1 MECNRDEA
9 NRAKSIAESKLEQK
23 DYAGAK
29 KFALKAQTLYPG
41 LDGIAQML
49 TTLDVYISA
58 ECKISGEVDWYGVL
72 GVNPSADDETLKKQ
86 YRKLAL
92 MLHPDKN
99 KSIGAD
105 GAFKLISE
113 GWSLLSDKEKRLAYN
128 QRRGCKGSQQN
139 VPTYTGGQN
148 VPTYTGGQNV
158 PTYTGGPS
166 APPPNE
172 NQFFTF
178 ATRSPPAPKSKNRS
192 GKVPRM
198 PTRTPTQTYGP
209 SSTPTPTP
217 PHPPSYQR
225 PNTFWT
231 LCHRCKMQYEY
242 LKVYLNH
249 TLLCPNCHQPFMA
262 TQTAPPGH
270 IKKSGKQVPWKRQ
283 HGLNDLLPN
292 DYLPRPNFY
301 APGRKAAAAPKSEAG
316 QAGPSSHRH
325 ANYQQSPLSGT
336 ANTVNTDPSV
346 AAKAANLAQ
355 QAQDKL
361 KRTHTESYASAGWEE
376 IFKKRKLEDDSR
388 LFGMNSNMAPGN
400 SGFATSS
407 ASGSRMYGFPGSGFG
422 TASASG
428 SRMYGFSGTYPQPN
442 STREMTPIEVRKFL
456 VEKAQKEI
464 VKMLSKPMMET
475 TAKAAGKEKS
485 KAKESNKERY
495 RNNSTVQGHRA
506 DGSSELSARKI
517 AEQAEKRQAGRSADD
532 PNAEQ
537 AEKHQASRSADN
549 TSEEVVTAV
558 TMSVPDPDFHDFDQ
572 DRTEDSFADNEVWAA
587 YDDDDGMPR
596 FYALIS
602 KVISRDPF
610 KLRVS
615 WLNSKNSEF
624 STADWVGSG
633 FYKTSGEFR
642 VGRYET
648 CKAVNAF
655 SQRVNW
661 SKGPRGSFLILP
673 QKDDVWALYRNWSSD
688 WNEHTP
694 DEVVHKY
701 DMVMVLADY
710 SEEQGVS
717 VAPLEKVV
725 GFKTVFRPN
734 LDSDAIKKIPKE
746 EMFRFS
752 HLVPHHLLTSQE
764 APNAPNGC
772 VELDPAA
779 TPLELLQMI
788 TEKNEIPVGAD
799 ADGTQTVPV
808 TNLNKIADET
818 IEPQAEY

>member
-1 MECNRDEA
+1 MVFSLRIPLCSYSAVIWCFRHPPAILRVLKSILQNLDMECNRDEA

-23 DYAGAK
+23 DYVGAK

-58 ECKISGEVDWYGVL
+58 ESKISGEVDW
-72 GVNPSADDETLKKQ
+72 
-86 YRKLAL
+86 KLAL

-178 ATRSPPAPKSKNRS
+178 ATRSPPVPKSKNRS
-192 GKVPRM
+192 GKAPRM
-198 PTRTPTQTYGP
+198 PTRTSPHTYGP

-217 PHPPSYQR
+217 PHRPSYQR
-225 PNTFWT
+225 PDTFWT
-231 LCHRCKMQYEY
+231 LCHRCTMQYEY

-262 TQTAPPGH
+262 TQRAPPSK
-270 IKKSGKQVPWKRQ
+270 IVMLQEE
-283 HGLNDLLPN
+283 
-292 DYLPRPNFY
+292 
-301 APGRKAAAAPKSEAG
+301 KATAAQKSEAG

-336 ANTVNTDPSV
+336 ANTVSTDPSV
-346 AAKAANLAQ
+346 ATKAANLAQ

-376 IFKKRKLEDDSR
+376 IFKKRKLEDGSR
-388 LFGMNSNMAPGN
+388 LFGMNPNMAQGN

-428 SRMYGFSGTYPQPN
+428 SRTYGFSGTYPQQN

-456 VEKAQKEI
+456 MEKAQKEI
-464 VKMLSKPMMET
+464 LEMLSKPMMET
-475 TAKAAGKEKS
+475 TAKAA
-485 KAKESNKERY
+485 
-495 RNNSTVQGHRA
+495 
-506 DGSSELSARKI
+506 DGSHEFSATKI
-517 AEQAEKRQAGRSADD
+517 AEQAEKR
-532 PNAEQ
+532 
-537 AEKHQASRSADN
+537 QASRSADN
-549 TSEEVVTAV
+549 TSEELVTAV

-602 KVISRDPF
+602 KVISKDPF

-615 WLNSKNSEF
+615 WLNSINNSEF
-624 STADWVGSG
+624 STPDWVGQVSI
-633 FYKTSGEFR
+633 KQ
-642 VGRYET
+642 V
-648 CKAVNAF
+648 VNL
-655 SQRVNW
+655 
-661 SKGPRGSFLILP
+661 G
-673 QKDDVWALYRNWSSD
+673 NWSSD

-788 TEKNEIPVGAD
+788 TEKNEIPVGAE

-808 TNLNKIADET
+808 TNLGKIADET
-818 IEPQAEY
+818 IEPQAVNIGSHEAN

>member
-23 DYAGAK
+23 DYVGAQ

-41 LDGIAQML
+41 LDGISQLLAM
-49 TTLDVYISA
+49 LDVYISA
-58 ECKISGEVDWYGVL
+58 ENKINGEVDWYGVL

-92 MLHPDKN
+92 ALHPDKN
-99 KSIGAD
+99 KFIGAD

-113 GWSLLSDKEKRLAYN
+113 AWSLLSDKVKRLAYN
-128 QRRGCKGSQQN
+128 QRRSFKGFEQN
-139 VPTYTGGQN
+139 VPTYTA
-148 VPTYTGGQNV
+148 
-158 PTYTGGPS
+158 GPS
-166 APPPNE
+166 AAPPPPPPPPME
-172 NQFFTF
+172 NPFFTF
-178 ATRSPPAPKSKNRS
+178 MSRSPPAPKPKNRS
-192 GKVPRM
+192 GKA
-198 PTRTPTQTYGP
+198 PTRTPTYAHGP

-217 PHPPSYQR
+217 PPPPSYQR
-225 PNTFWT
+225 PDTFWT
-231 LCHRCKMQYEY
+231 ICQRCKMQYEY

-262 TQTAPPGH
+262 TQTAPPVNFR
-270 IKKSGKQVPWKRQ
+270 KSPKPVPWKRQ

-292 DYLPRPNFY
+292 DYLPRPNIY
-301 APGRKAAAAPKSEAG
+301 APGRKFAAAQKSGAG

-336 ANTVNTDPSV
+336 ANTVSTDPSA
-346 AAKAANLAQ
+346 AAKAANLVQ
-355 QAQDKL
+355 QAQETL
-361 KRTHTESYASAGWEE
+361 KRTHTESYASAWWDG
-376 IFKKRKLEDDSR
+376 ISKKRKLEDGSSQ
-388 LFGMNSNMAPGN
+388 FGMNSNMAQGN
-400 SGFATSS
+400 SGFGTSS
-407 ASGSRMYGFPGSGFG
+407 ASGSRMYGFPGSGSG

-428 SRMYGFSGTYPQPN
+428 SRTYGFPGTYPQPN
-442 STREMTPIEVRKFL
+442 STREMTPIEVRKML
-456 VEKAQKEI
+456 MEKAQREI
-464 VKMLSKPMMET
+464 LKTLSKPMMET
-475 TAKAAGKEKS
+475 TANAAGKEKQ
-485 KAKESNKERY
+485 KANESNKERY
-495 RNNSTVQGHRA
+495 RNNSNVQGHRV
-506 DGSSELSARKI
+506 DGSSELSVTKM
-517 AEQAEKRQAGRSADD
+517 AEQAEKRRAGRSADD
-532 PNAEQ
+532 PSAEQ
-537 AEKHQASRSADN
+537 GEKRQACHSADN
-549 TSEEVVTAV
+549 KIEEYPTAV
-558 TMSVPDPDFHDFDQ
+558 TMSVPDPDFHDFDR

-596 FYALIS
+596 FYVLIS

-610 KLRVS
+610 KLRIG
-615 WLNSKNSEF
+615 WLNSKNNSEF

-648 CKAVNAF
+648 CEAVNAF
-655 SQRVNW
+655 SQRVSW
-661 SKGPRGSFLILP
+661 SKGPRGSVLILP
-673 QKDDVWALYRNWSSD
+673 QKDDVWALYTNWSYD
-688 WNEHTP
+688 WNVHTP

-701 DMVMVLADY
+701 DMVMVLGDY

-734 LDSDAIKKIPKE
+734 LDSDVIKRIPKE

-764 APNAPNGC
+764 APNVPNGC

-799 ADGTQTVPV
+799 ADSTQTVPV
-808 TNLNKIADET
+808 TNLDKIADET
-818 IEPQAEY
+818 SEPQAVNIDSHEAN